1 MALAQPHPFTS
12 FSLHDGLQ
20 QALLERFPNG
30 KTTPIQSL
38 ALAKLLSRPHK
49 LRAVLGAETGS
60 GKTLAYLLPLLH
72 HLKATDKGPAPQSE
86 EMAKA
91 MAKPRALVLAPT
103 HELTRQSTRVGKEL
117 THSAKLRILGAS
129 SPGPVLGHADVL
141 FATGRGATSLLGLPF
156 EEKQRPGRPVPKRE
170 EKERTF
176 QQRLDVSAVEWL
188 VIDEA
193 DVLLGP
199 DFVNETSRVVE
210 RVRAASPNLNV
221 LLVTATLPPS
231 LLRVLEASLFGG
243 QFEHLLSP
251 GLHRLP
257 RQLDTRFVPWSGG
270 GNRVADVVHE
280 IKRGFAE
287 ANHEVK
293 LAGSDV
299 KPRAVV
305 FCGSVGQVKAITSAL
320 EDKDVPALS
329 WTGESPERVPGHNG
343 PLDAF
348 LAHGSA
354 GDPKGPRV
362 LVTTSLLSRGLD
374 FSADVTA
381 IYLVDPPRDVL
392 DFVHRA
398 GRAGRAGRHG
408 RVVVF
413 GVNGAND
420 LRYGKEIKSV
430 LGKVERRVAVKPGG
444 RTFSGKGDNRKR
456 R

>member
-1 MALAQPHPFTS
+1 
-12 FSLHDGLQ
+12 
-20 QALLERFPNG
+20 
-30 KTTPIQSL
+30 
-38 ALAKLLSRPHK
+38 
-49 LRAVLGAETGS
+49 
-60 GKTLAYLLPLLH
+60 
-72 HLKATDKGPAPQSE
+72 
-86 EMAKA
+86 
-91 MAKPRALVLAPT
+91 
-103 HELTRQSTRVGKEL
+103 
-117 THSAKLRILGAS
+117 
-129 SPGPVLGHADVL
+129 
-141 FATGRGATSLLGLPF
+141 
-156 EEKQRPGRPVPKRE
+156 
-170 EKERTF
+170 
-176 QQRLDVSAVEWL
+176 
-188 VIDEA
+188 
-193 DVLLGP
+193 
-199 DFVNETSRVVE
+199 
-210 RVRAASPNLNV
+210 
-221 LLVTATLPPS
+221 
-231 LLRVLEASLFGG
+231 
-243 QFEHLLSP
+243 
-251 GLHRLP
+251 
-257 RQLDTRFVPWSGG
+257 VPWSGG

-287 ANHEVK
+287 DNHEVK

-299 KPRAVV
+299 KPRAVI
-305 FCGSVGQVKAITSAL
+305 FCGSVGQVKAITTAL

-444 RTFSGKGDNRKR
+444 RTFSGKGDDRKR